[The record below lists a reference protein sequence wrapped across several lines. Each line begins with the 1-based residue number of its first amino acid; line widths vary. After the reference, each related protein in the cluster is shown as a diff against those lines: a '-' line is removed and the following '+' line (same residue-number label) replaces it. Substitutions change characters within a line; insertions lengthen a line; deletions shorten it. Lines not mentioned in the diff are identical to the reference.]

1 MTTTALRP
9 YEALVIFKTAG
20 TEQDLTRQTAHLEE
34 QVKKVGGRI
43 ETTQSMGRR
52 RLAFRIARQ
61 TEGHYY
67 LLRFQA
73 PTEQL
78 GALDRLLRLNEAI
91 VRFII
96 LSQEDSGAQDGHAG
110 PSAPATAKAGSAP
123 QPSTMTST
131 VSAASPR

>member
-1 MTTTALRP
+1 MTTTTTALRP

-20 TEQDLTRQTAHLEE
+20 TEQDLARQAAQLEE
-34 QVKKVGGRI
+34 QVKKLGGRI

-52 RLAFRIARQ
+52 RLAFRISRQ
-61 TEGHYY
+61 SEGHYY

-91 VRFII
+91 VRFLI
-96 LSQEDSGAQDGHAG
+96 LSQEDLSTSIQA
-110 PSAPATAKAGSAP
+110 AKAATTP
-123 QPSTMTST
+123 QPAITTAT
-131 VSAASPR
+131 LPAAAPRW

>member
-1 MTTTALRP
+1 MTTTTTALRP

-20 TEQDLTRQTAHLEE
+20 TEQDLARQAAQLEE
-34 QVKKVGGRI
+34 QVKKLGGRI

-52 RLAFRIARQ
+52 RLAFRISRQ
-61 TEGHYY
+61 SEGHYY

-73 PTEQL
+73 PMEQL

-96 LSQEDSGAQDGHAG
+96 LSQEDLSTSTQA
-110 PSAPATAKAGSAP
+110 AKAATTP
-123 QPSTMTST
+123 QPAITTAT
-131 VSAASPR
+131 LPAAAPRW